1 MRKYE
6 LSPALIADLRMRS
19 RRPLPSAK
27 WACRSTCRARR
38 AHADRRR
45 FAEADAEDARIEA
58 GGITIGADEDDD
70 DFY

>member
-6 LSPALIADLRMRS
+6 LSPAIIADLRMRALAAPF
-19 RRPLPSAK
+19 REVGVPLYMPALDT
-27 WACRSTCRARR
+27 RMLT
-38 AHADRRR
+38 ADS

-58 GGITIGADEDDD
+58 GGITIGDEDDD